1 MIQRILLALVAGLAV
16 GALVYL
22 MTLSQTFDYEAHNL
36 RLESLRQLK
45 QLDSRLNEET
55 LRARLLIDPDS
66 TALIDMLPV
75 VRKAVADLNQGEQA
89 IGKLGDARL
98 DAAYATYRAA
108 VDKKLEQVE
117 QFETD
122 NLSLAES
129 IDTIRRAGE
138 DVLAALPPGQEAV
151 RQQIILLIK
160 EVLEYGLLPE
170 PENAEK
176 LAELGTEIS
185 KLAPTLPIEVQLQA
199 VQLASRPNAV
209 LNQRQ
214 ANEKLLAEILKSPTE
229 ETLNELV
236 ATYDAVHNARLR
248 QAETYRQILIGYSV
262 LLLLGLAYLGW
273 RLRRSFIDL
282 DKANRQLARANET
295 LEVKVQERTQDLT
308 KAYAALKSTQAQ
320 VVQSEKMASLGQMV
334 AGVAHEINTPLG
346 FVRSNI
352 DMVGDMFRDIK
363 RLLERYA
370 ATVGLIRA
378 PNVDDAQVA
387 LAFDQLTVVEA
398 EVDTELL
405 GEADTLLTDSI
416 RGLNQINDLVSNLK
430 DFSRLDR
437 SRLDW
442 FDVNSG
448 LDGTLTICRN
458 QLKDRIEVIKDYGQ
472 VPQIQCAPSQVN
484 QIFLNLITNATQAI
498 GNNEGKVRLTTRA
511 NGGEVQIIFEDN
523 GCGMTQEVMDKIY
536 EPFFT
541 TKEVGK
547 GTGLGLSIVFQIIQE
562 HHGRI
567 DVQSEVG
574 KGTRFTVTLP
584 VQQQAEAA

>member
-1 MIQRILLALVAGLAV
+1 MIQRILFALVAGLAV
-16 GALVYL
+16 GALIYL
-22 MTLSQTFDYEAHNL
+22 MTLSQTFDYQVHN
-36 RLESLRQLK
+36 RTLESLRQLK

-66 TALIDMLPV
+66 SALIDMLPV
-75 VRKAVADLNQGEQA
+75 VRKAVDELNQGENA
-89 IGKLGDARL
+89 IGQLGDAKL
-98 DAAYATYRAA
+98 NQAYAAYRAA
-108 VDKKLEQVE
+108 VEKKLQQVE

-129 IDTIRRAGE
+129 IDTIRRAGDE
-138 DVLAALPPGQEAV
+138 VLAALPATETAV
-151 RQQIILLIK
+151 RQQITQLIK
-160 EVLEYGLLPE
+160 EVLEYGLLPA

-176 LAELGTEIS
+176 LANLGTEMS

-214 ANEKLLAEILKSPTE
+214 ANEKLLGEIIKSPTE
-229 ETLNELV
+229 KTLGDLE

-248 QAETYRQILIGYSV
+248 QAETYRRILIAYAV
-262 LLLLGLAYLGW
+262 VLLLGLAYLGW
-273 RLRRSFIDL
+273 RLRKSFIDL
-282 DKANRQLARANET
+282 DQANRQLARSNET

-346 FVRSNI
+346 FVRSNV
-352 DMVGDMFRDIK
+352 DMVGGMFQDIK

-370 ATVGLIRA
+370 HTVGLIRT
-378 PNVDDAQVA
+378 PNADDAQIA
-387 LAFDQLTVVEA
+387 EAFDQLTVTEA
-398 EVDTELL
+398 EVDTVVLD
-405 GEADTLLTDSI
+405 EAGILLTDSV

-437 SRLDW
+437 TRMDW
-442 FDVNSG
+442 FDVNDG

-458 QLKDRIEVIKDYGQ
+458 QIKDRVEVLKHYGQ
-472 VPQIQCAPSQVN
+472 VPQIQCAPSQIN
-484 QIFLNLITNATQAI
+484 QIFLNLINNAAQAI
-498 GNNEGKVRLTTRA
+498 GSGSGQIRLTTRA
-511 NGGEVQIIFEDN
+511 TGGEVQIVFEDT
-523 GCGMTQEVMDKIY
+523 GCGMTPEVMAKIY

-541 TKEVGK
+541 TKEIGK
-547 GTGLGLSIVFQIIQE
+547 GTGLGLSIVYQIIEE

-567 DVQSEVG
+567 EVQSEPG

>member
-1 MIQRILLALVAGLAV
+1 
-16 GALVYL
+16 
-22 MTLSQTFDYEAHNL
+22 MTLSQTFDYQVHNKT
-36 RLESLRQLK
+36 LESLRQLK

-66 TALIDMLPV
+66 SALIDMLPIM
-75 VRKAVADLNQGEQA
+75 RKAVDELNQGENA
-89 IGKLGDARL
+89 IGQLGDVKL
-98 DAAYATYRAA
+98 NEAYTAYRAA
-108 VDKKLEQVE
+108 VEKKLQQVE

-138 DVLAALPPGQEAV
+138 EVLAALPPTETAV
-151 RQQIILLIK
+151 RQQITQLIK
-160 EVLEYGLLPE
+160 EVLEYGLLPA

-176 LAELGTEIS
+176 LANLGTEMS

-214 ANEKLLAEILKSPTE
+214 ANEKLLGEIIKSPTE
-229 ETLNELV
+229 KTLGLVET
-236 ATYDAVHNARLR
+236 TYDAVHNTRLR
-248 QAETYRQILIGYSV
+248 QAETYRQILIAYAV
-262 LLLLGLAYLGW
+262 VLLLGLAYLGW

-282 DKANRQLARANET
+282 DRANRQLARSNET

-308 KAYAALKSTQAQ
+308 KAYAALKSSQAQ

-346 FVRSNI
+346 FVRSNV
-352 DMVGDMFRDIK
+352 DMVGGMFQDIK

-370 ATVGLIRA
+370 HTVGLIRA
-378 PNVDDAQVA
+378 PNADDAQIA
-387 LAFDQLTVVEA
+387 QAFDQLTVTEA
-398 EVDTELL
+398 EVDTVVLD
-405 GEADTLLTDSI
+405 EAGILLTDSV

-437 SRLDW
+437 SRMDW
-442 FDVNSG
+442 FDVNDG

-458 QLKDRIEVIKDYGQ
+458 QLKDRVEVLKSYGQ

-484 QIFLNLITNATQAI
+484 QIFLNLINNAAQAI
-498 GNNEGKVRLTTRA
+498 GNNGGQIRLTTRA
-511 NGGEVQIIFEDN
+511 TGGEVQIVFEDT
-523 GCGMTQEVMDKIY
+523 GCGMTPEIMAKIY

-541 TKEVGK
+541 TKEIGK
-547 GTGLGLSIVFQIIQE
+547 GTGLGLSIVYQIIEE

-567 DVQSEVG
+567 EVQSEPG

>member
-1 MIQRILLALVAGLAV
+1 MIQRFLLALVAGLAV
-16 GALVYL
+16 GALIYL
-22 MTLSQTFDYEAHNL
+22 MTLSQTFDLQAHNAT
-36 RLESLRQLK
+36 LESLRQLK

-66 TALIDMLPV
+66 TALFDLIPEV
-75 VRKAVADLNQGEQA
+75 QKAVEGLNQGENAIEKLDNDRLNQA
-89 IGKLGDARL
+89 YVA
-98 DAAYATYRAA
+98 YRAA
-108 VDKKLEQVE
+108 VEKKLQQVE
-117 QFETD
+117 QFEND

-138 DVLAALPPGQEAV
+138 EVVAALPETETAT
-151 RQQIILLIK
+151 RQQIIRLIK
-160 EVLEYGLLPE
+160 EVLEYGLLPA

-176 LAELGTEIS
+176 LAELGTEMS
-185 KLAPTLPIEVQLQA
+185 KLAPTLPIELQHLA

-214 ANEKLLAEILKSPTE
+214 ANEKLLGEILKAPTVA
-229 ETLNELV
+229 TLGELE

-248 QAETYRQILIGYSV
+248 EAETYRLILIGYAV

-273 RLRRSFIDL
+273 RLRKSFIDL

-295 LEVKVQERTQDLT
+295 LEIKVQERTQDLT
-308 KAYAALKSTQAQ
+308 KAYAALKSSQAQ

-346 FVRSNI
+346 FVRSNVE
-352 DMVGDMFRDIK
+352 MVGGMFQDIK

-370 ATVGLIRA
+370 VTVGLIRA
-378 PNVDDAQVA
+378 PNVDEAKIAQ
-387 LAFDQLTVVEA
+387 AFDQLTVTEA
-398 EVDTELL
+398 EVDTAVLDDA
-405 GEADTLLTDSI
+405 GTLLTDSV
-416 RGLNQINDLVSNLK
+416 RGLNQIDDLVSNLK

-437 SRLDW
+437 SRMDW
-442 FDVNSG
+442 FDVNAG

-458 QLKDRIEVIKDYGQ
+458 QIKDRIEVIKRYGE

-498 GNNEGKVRLTTRA
+498 GDEGGQIRLTTRA
-511 NGGEVQIIFEDN
+511 TGGEVQVLVEDT
-523 GCGMTQEVMDKIY
+523 GCGMTPDVMSKIF

-541 TKEVGK
+541 TKDVGK
-547 GTGLGLSIVFQIIQE
+547 GTGLGLSIVYQIVQE

-567 DVQSEVG
+567 DVQSEPG
-574 KGTRFTVTLP
+574 KGTLFTVTLP
-584 VQQQAEAA
+584 IQQQAEAA

>member
-1 MIQRILLALVAGLAV
+1 MIQRIAFALVAGLAV
-16 GALVYL
+16 GALIYL
-22 MTLSQTFDYEAHNL
+22 MTLSQTFDYQVHNKT
-36 RLESLRQLK
+36 LESLRQLK

-75 VRKAVADLNQGEQA
+75 MRKAVDELNQGENA
-89 IGKLGDARL
+89 LAGLGDKPL
-98 DAAYATYRAA
+98 NDAYTAYKAA
-108 VDKKLEQVE
+108 VETKLQQVE
-117 QFETD
+117 RFETD

-138 DVLAALPPGQEAV
+138 EVLAALPPTETAV
-151 RQQIILLIK
+151 RQQITLLIK
-160 EVLEYGLLPE
+160 EVLEYGLLPA

-176 LAELGTEIS
+176 LANLGTEMS

-214 ANEKLLAEILKSPTE
+214 ANEKLLGEIIKSPTE
-229 ETLNELV
+229 KNLGLV
-236 ATYDAVHNARLR
+236 EAAYDAVHNARLR
-248 QAETYRQILIGYSV
+248 QAETYRQILIAYAV
-262 LLLLGLAYLGW
+262 VLLLGLAYLGW
-273 RLRRSFIDL
+273 RLRKSFIDL
-282 DKANRQLARANET
+282 DKANRQLARSNET

-308 KAYAALKSTQAQ
+308 KAYAALKSSQAQ

-346 FVRSNI
+346 FVRSNV
-352 DMVGDMFRDIK
+352 DMVGGMFQDIK

-370 ATVGLIRA
+370 HTVGLIRA
-378 PNVDDAQVA
+378 PNADDAQIA
-387 LAFDQLTVVEA
+387 QAFDQLTVTEA
-398 EVDTELL
+398 EVDTVVLD
-405 GEADTLLTDSI
+405 EAGILLTDSV

-437 SRLDW
+437 SRMDW
-442 FDVNSG
+442 FDINDG

-458 QLKDRIEVIKDYGQ
+458 QLKDRVEVLKSYGQ

-484 QIFLNLITNATQAI
+484 QIFLNLINNAAQAI
-498 GNNEGKVRLTTRA
+498 GSNGGQIRLTTRA
-511 NGGEVQIIFEDN
+511 TGGEVQIVFEDT
-523 GCGMTQEVMDKIY
+523 GCGMTPEVMAKIY

-541 TKEVGK
+541 TKEIGK
-547 GTGLGLSIVFQIIQE
+547 GTGLGLSIVYQIIEE

-567 DVQSEVG
+567 DVQSEPG

>member
-1 MIQRILLALVAGLAV
+1 
-16 GALVYL
+16 
-22 MTLSQTFDYEAHNL
+22 
-36 RLESLRQLK
+36 
-45 QLDSRLNEET
+45 
-55 LRARLLIDPDS
+55 
-66 TALIDMLPV
+66 
-75 VRKAVADLNQGEQA
+75 
-89 IGKLGDARL
+89 
-98 DAAYATYRAA
+98 
-108 VDKKLEQVE
+108 
-117 QFETD
+117 
-122 NLSLAES
+122 
-129 IDTIRRAGE
+129 
-138 DVLAALPPGQEAV
+138 
-151 RQQIILLIK
+151 
-160 EVLEYGLLPE
+160 
-170 PENAEK
+170 
-176 LAELGTEIS
+176 
-185 KLAPTLPIEVQLQA
+185 
-199 VQLASRPNAV
+199 
-209 LNQRQ
+209 
-214 ANEKLLAEILKSPTE
+214 
-229 ETLNELV
+229 
-236 ATYDAVHNARLR
+236 
-248 QAETYRQILIGYSV
+248 
-262 LLLLGLAYLGW
+262 
-273 RLRRSFIDL
+273 
-282 DKANRQLARANET
+282 
-295 LEVKVQERTQDLT
+295 
-308 KAYAALKSTQAQ
+308 

-416 RGLNQINDLVSNLK
+416 RGLNQINDLVANLK

-437 SRLDW
+437 SRMDW

-458 QLKDRIEVIKDYGQ
+458 QLKDRIEIIKDYGQ

-498 GNNEGKVRLTTRA
+498 GSSEGKVRLTTRA
-511 NGGEVQIIFEDN
+511 TGGEVQIMFEDN

-567 DVQSEVG
+567 EVQSEVG